1 MVDWTVSWKPSYV
14 CQERNMR
21 ALAFWLKFPGL
32 FSVLSFQ
39 LLRYS
44 RNSIKN
50 CNLWKMSK
58 KKIYCLKIDLID
70 YCRKKRQIPQYWLI
84 LSNRLIK
91 PQKYITDLNPKKY
104 RRCKFSVHCQ
114 SPCLT
119 FLVLHAFQTMLVQAV
134 RTSASAPVM
143 LTLSA
148 LDLSLTPGHSG
159 VQALKTYFP
168 LLFVHCLHIQLMLCT
183 HNKLLLVPV

>member
-1 MVDWTVSWKPSYV
+1 MSFFWHGNFSSVTCTHALFLSFLPLVFPLWHEIDLSILIVLLLYPNWLVSGLSLRLPSCHCLPNNSSAGSWQNRSVRTYSIPSWRRNLVDSMVDWKVSWKPLYV
-14 CQERNMR
+14 CQERNMC

-32 FSVLSFQ
+32 FLVLSFQ

-50 CNLWKMSK
+50 WNLWK
-58 KKIYCLKIDLID
+58 DLID

-104 RRCKFSVHCQ
+104 RRCKFS
-114 SPCLT
+114 
-119 FLVLHAFQTMLVQAV
+119 
-134 RTSASAPVM
+134 
-143 LTLSA
+143 
-148 LDLSLTPGHSG
+148 
-159 VQALKTYFP
+159 
-168 LLFVHCLHIQLMLCT
+168 
-183 HNKLLLVPV
+183 N